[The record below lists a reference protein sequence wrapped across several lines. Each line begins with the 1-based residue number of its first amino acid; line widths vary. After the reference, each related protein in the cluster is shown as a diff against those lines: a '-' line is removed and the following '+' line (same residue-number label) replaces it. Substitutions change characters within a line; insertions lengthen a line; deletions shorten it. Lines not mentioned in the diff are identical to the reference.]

1 MNEVEPLLEKAR
13 RSFDVAE
20 TTLEQGHA
28 DFAISRAYY
37 GCFYIAQAMLLS
49 EGLEYASHGQVI
61 AQFGLQF
68 AKTKRLDPTFHRLLS
83 RAFQLRQGAD
93 YATSV
98 VIDPAWVREILEG
111 GRRFLDEAASYLA
124 PAAGE

>member
-1 MNEVEPLLEKAR
+1 LNEIEPLLEKAR

-20 TTLEQGHA
+20 VTLEQGHA

-37 GCFYIAQAMLLS
+37 GCFYIAQALLLS
-49 EGLEYASHGQVI
+49 EGLEYASHGQVV
-61 AQFGLQF
+61 AQFGLHF

-98 VIDPAWVREILEG
+98 VIEPEWVREILEG
-111 GRRFLDEAASYLA
+111 GRRFLAAAAAYLTPA
-124 PAAGE
+124 P